1 MESTFSLIKL
11 KFQKR
16 LMVLVLLL
24 SVWNVCDA
32 RSITRLQF
40 REAENDEQTF
50 AISNFSYFDSDIY
63 LLGLYE
69 CRCNNSNTN
78 SFEGYMGY
86 RGFKDSG
93 SKTPLGIVGRYQGW
107 SGENSNSIGVEYVF
121 NRNSSMSSFLKRYDV
136 NTFVQFFLK
145 DGYSERG
152 KIEIQH
158 YYNIKN
164 ILSSRSSIRGY
175 NIVYGHPSNRD
186 KYVLNSWFDYIYRVS
201 DEFDILLR
209 VSYLSDDIPQSGR
222 QGAAIEYGFRVNF

>member
-1 MESTFSLIKL
+1 MDPVSSLI

-16 LMVLVLLL
+16 LTFLVLLL
-24 SVWNVCDA
+24 GVCIVCDA

-86 RGFKDSG
+86 RGFKDLG
-93 SKTPLGIVGRYQGW
+93 SKTPLGIVGRYQEW
-107 SGENSNSIGVEYVF
+107 SDGSSNSIGVEYVF
-121 NRNSSMSSFLKRYDV
+121 NRNSLMSNFLKQYDV
-136 NTFVQFFLK
+136 STFLQFFIK

-152 KIEIQH
+152 KVEIQH
-158 YYNIKN
+158 YYSIKN

-175 NIVYGHPSNRD
+175 NIIHGYSSNSD
-186 KYVLNSWFDYIYRVS
+186 KYVLNSWFDYIYRMS
-201 DEFDILLR
+201 DDFDLLLR
-209 VSYLSDDIPQSGR
+209 VSYLSDDLPQSGR
-222 QGAAIEYGFRVNF
+222 QGVAIEYGVRVNF